1 MKKRDPWIN
10 LVTSY
15 SYFQLVEMRLAECAT
30 SWRCGINRIDIWFGD
45 SDSGSGQHPNFQIE
59 LRLGDTVAH
68 RATFIG
74 MTGNPDGRSPDGYN
88 PNEASG
94 PYCYADV
101 LAMMNVLTQA
111 A

>member
-1 MKKRDPWIN
+1 VVSGRGCPRMAGVKC
-10 LVTSY
+10 S
-15 SYFQLVEMRLAECAT
+15 LAEPIQRPFSNFAT
-30 SWRCGINRIDIWFGD
+30 GPNRIDIWFGD

-59 LRLGDTVAH
+59 LHLGDTVAH

-74 MTGNPDGRSPDGYN
+74 MTGNPDGRFPDGYN
-88 PNEASG
+88 PNEVSG

-101 LAMMNVLTQA
+101 LAMMNALTQA